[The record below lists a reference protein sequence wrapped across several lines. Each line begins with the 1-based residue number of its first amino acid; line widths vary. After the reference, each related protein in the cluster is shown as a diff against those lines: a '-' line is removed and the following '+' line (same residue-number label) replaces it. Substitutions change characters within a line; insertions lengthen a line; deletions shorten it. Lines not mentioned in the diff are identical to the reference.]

1 MSGLRVRHVP
11 HLGGGPPREV
21 ATGND
26 SNHFVIADFD
36 RDLVPD
42 IATTD
47 DSYNNEVTVVTGRGD
62 GTFAPARSFAGA
74 ISPRWLAVGD
84 LDGDL
89 LPDLVTA
96 NASFGFLWG
105 FGMLAG
111 PFLSG
116 GAMDIWDPHGFPAVL
131 AAVTALVLAI
141 AIYRRWQARG
151 R

>member
-1 MSGLRVRHVP
+1 MHRRGVRRFELHVD
-11 HLGGGPPREV
+11 
-21 ATGND
+21 A
-26 SNHFVIADFD
+26 VIADFD

-96 NASFGFLWG
+96 NEWVSDITV
-105 FGMLAG
+105 MLHQM
-111 PFLSG
+111 L
-116 GAMDIWDPHGFPAVL
+116 
-131 AAVTALVLAI
+131 
-141 AIYRRWQARG
+141 R
-151 R
+151 